1 MLSAIVL
8 SEKEKLEDVLQNS
21 LAVSLRFDGFVDR
34 NQIDNKHV
42 LAKTVNQ
49 KGKENLY
56 FLGFEDFNIV
66 KLLFYAC
73 VYACASKSVMLNTLK
88 FTASENHHPDC
99 KVVALQGI
107 NFQR

>member
-1 MLSAIVL
+1 MA
-8 SEKEKLEDVLQNS
+8 
-21 LAVSLRFDGFVDR
+21 GFADR
-34 NQIDNKHV
+34 SQIDNKHV

-49 KGKENLY
+49 KGEENLY

-73 VYACASKSVMLNTLK
+73 VYACTSKSVMLTFK

-107 NFQR
+107 NFPR